1 VPGLVFIVPVLVCI
15 VPVLVFSVPGLVCI
29 VPVLVFIV
37 PGLVFSVKSLSMLV
51 YSILCHGIFKST
63 LYGELI
69 GNDLRVL

>member
-1 VPGLVFIVPVLVCI
+1 
-15 VPVLVFSVPGLVCI
+15 
-29 VPVLVFIV
+29 V

-51 YSILCHGIFKST
+51 YSILCHGILKST